1 LPLLSSISGGVQ
13 KRVEEMRRNFIM
25 ILALGVIAMVCFT
38 PVAAKAPDNPPD
50 NGPKDNLPALI
61 AVVQAAVNDI
71 LANVNQILTK
81 TDAIQSDVDNLQT
94 TMDSN
99 FTEVQVKLSDIHDDV
114 ADIAS
119 GSPASGYVV
128 YTSGYIHN
136 NFDGIFVTVDAP
148 AITEDVP
155 VDVTIY
161 NSYGDYS
168 PANNW
173 FEAGDCGSATLTPSA
188 QSYGCGQMGDDILT
202 SVDLIIVKIKVPR
215 SQSDKI
221 IFKIQHGTDIY
232 QPTDFKADE
241 TV

>member
-1 LPLLSSISGGVQ
+1 M
-13 KRVEEMRRNFIM
+13 EEMRRNIVM
-25 ILALGVIAMVCFT
+25 ILALGVIAMVCFA
-38 PVAAKAPDNPPD
+38 PVAAKAPDNPPN
-50 NGPKDNLPALI
+50 NGPENNLPALI
-61 AVVQAAVNDI
+61 AAVQAAVNDI

-94 TMDSN
+94 TMDSS

-114 ADIAS
+114 AGIAS

-136 NFDGIFVTVDAP
+136 NGEGIFVTVEAP
-148 AITEDVP
+148 DTSEDVP
-155 VDVTIY
+155 VDATIY
-161 NSYGDYS
+161 NSNGDYS

-173 FEAGDCGSATLTPSA
+173 FEAGECGSATLTPSA
-188 QSYGCGQMGDDILT
+188 QSYVCGQMGDEFLT

-221 IFKIQHGTDIY
+221 IFKVQHGTDIY
-232 QPTDFKADE
+232 QPADFKADE